1 MARQKKFT
9 FVELIPRNEQGKK
22 RASYHGDRWIL
33 RQETTEPYRGAL
45 PGVWL
50 ACRSFD
56 GKAMLWVKKI
66 DDADFVV
73 RVLE

>member
-1 MARQKKFT
+1 MARSKKEV
-9 FVELIPRNEQGKK
+9 FVELIPKNEQGKK
-22 RASYHGDRWIL
+22 RASYHGARWLL

-50 ACRSFD
+50 ACRSSD